1 MYHRLDENFLRFLK
15 KKIKVDLESQWF
27 IERRLTSLTS
37 KISLQFQTYVLGHY
51 YAIDNIL
58 DILSGNIYCQY
69 HITVVSHIYSFAL
82 WHRDLYGS
90 NIL

>member
-1 MYHRLDENFLRFLK
+1 MKTFSDFLK

-37 KISLQFQTYVLGHY
+37 KISLQIQTYVLGHY

-58 DILSGNIYCQY
+58 DILSGNILDRCQY
-69 HITVVSHIYSFAL
+69 HITVVSHIFTFAF

-90 NIL
+90 TIL